1 MIGRG
6 KLLRSYGQDEIE
18 QRKPSFKKKLTT
30 FQINCVL

>member
-6 KLLRSYGQDEIE
+6 KSLHSYGQDAIE

-30 FQINCVL
+30 FQN